1 MKGIKTFQNED
12 ATHGKTSGRYRP
24 SQTVIQRL
32 RHLES
37 KFIDFRVRSLNAGTL
52 RGRSREIVEMSEC
65 RSVDICWVKE
75 TRF

>member
-12 ATHGKTSGRYRP
+12 PTHGKTSGRYRP

-32 RHLES
+32 HHLES
-37 KFIDFRVRSLNAGTL
+37 KFIDFRVCSVNAGTL
-52 RGRSREIVEMSEC
+52 RGRSREIVEMLEC
-65 RSVDICWVKE
+65 RSVDICCVKE